1 MKKPS
6 NRKTT
11 IDPAHASG
19 ESKTHDRDQL
29 RRRLLKMILQNEA
42 QRRATEPAAARAKSG
57 PGGSLASSS
66 NLAVFDP
73 DDFIGKELAASNNEQ
88 KPA

>member
-42 QRRATEPAAARAKSG
+42 QRRSTEPTAGRTRA
-57 PGGSLASSS
+57 ASSS
-66 NLAVFDP
+66 SSNSAKNLAVFDP
-73 DDFIGKELAASNNEQ
+73 EDFIGKELAESNNEQ